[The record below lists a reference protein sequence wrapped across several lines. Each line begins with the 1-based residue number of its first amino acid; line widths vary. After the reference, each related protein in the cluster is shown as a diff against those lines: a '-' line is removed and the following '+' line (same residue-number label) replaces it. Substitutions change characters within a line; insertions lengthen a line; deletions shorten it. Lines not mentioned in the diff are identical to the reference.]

1 MFGTKKSAAQRF
13 GMFTVTF
20 LVGAAVG
27 VGLGLL
33 YAPKAGR
40 KLNKDLKKGYDKVK
54 DVVEDQAEIV
64 AHGLRDAGNVVRDTV
79 RKVASA

>member
-1 MFGTKKSAAQRF
+1 MFGTKESAAKRY
-13 GMFTVTF
+13 GKFTLTF
-20 LVGAAVG
+20 VIGAAVG

-40 KLNKDLKKGYDKVK
+40 KLNKDLKNGFEKVK
-54 DVVEDQAEIV
+54 DVVEDQAEVV
-64 AHGLRDAGNVVRDTV
+64 AHSLRDAGNVVQDIV

>member
-1 MFGTKKSAAQRF
+1 MFGTKESATARF
-13 GMFTVTF
+13 GKFTITF
-20 LVGAAVG
+20 LVGTAIG

-64 AHGLRDAGNVVRDTV
+64 AHGLRDAGNVVQDIV
-79 RKVASA
+79 RKVANA

>member
-1 MFGTKKSAAQRF
+1 
-13 GMFTVTF
+13 TVTF
-20 LVGAAVG
+20 LVGTAIG

-40 KLNKDLKKGYDKVK
+40 KLNKDIKKVK

-64 AHGLRDAGNVVRDTV
+64 AHSLRDAGNVVQDIV
-79 RKVASA
+79 RKVANA